1 MAANSH
7 VTEPNLTLDQSIR
20 DSSPIVI
27 FQCKGCKS
35 VLGDSSA
42 FVASDR
48 ELEVICVNGVTSV
61 VTSAEVLETSTE
73 GADVGSTFRP
83 LHCSSCK
90 LIIGR
95 VYKTTPKEFDHF
107 RNMFCFDREQIDSY
121 QVGSLSE
128 KQSTALNTEQILDIP
143 TARTLETRISK
154 VECVVMMLVE
164 KVGHLGDTANK
175 ENVSTMSTNQSVDNP
190 MDSCDTSEEKEQE
203 KVKKPGRKKRK

>member
-1 MAANSH
+1 MAANSR

-35 VLGDSSA
+35 ILGDSSA

-73 GADVGSTFRP
+73 GADMGSTFRP
-83 LHCSSCK
+83 LHCSSCQ

-107 RNMFCFDREQIDSY
+107 RNMFCFDSEQIDSY

-128 KQSTALNTEQILDIP
+128 KQSTALNTEQILDIA

-154 VECVVMMLVE
+154 L
-164 KVGHLGDTANK
+164 KKWDTWGTQLIK
-175 ENVSTMSTNQSVDNP
+175 RMSAQCLQTNQWTIQWTLV
-190 MDSCDTSEEKEQE
+190 TQA
-203 KVKKPGRKKRK
+203 KKKNKKK